1 MSSGLRRPPR
11 SPQPPR
17 PFKSF
22 IVWTILFR
30 SFFAAFAQQDAD
42 IATSIK
48 DAIPQGAGMAT
59 SIVDAIP
66 QDEIMDT
73 LKTTMDDTLK
83 TTRDALKTT
92 MDDTLKTSMDTL
104 KTIDNAFQ
112 TCKTKQIG
120 VFPNFVTDFTPGCQ
134 SVFGAA
140 FHVMRKLINL
150 IPIKDDAVKDIV
162 ENIMEP
168 VHMIIEKVAE
178 AMSAPN
184 LCLGNFPAKT
194 ILDQEDGMLVS

>member
-1 MSSGLRRPPR
+1 
-11 SPQPPR
+11 
-17 PFKSF
+17 
-22 IVWTILFR
+22 
-30 SFFAAFAQQDAD
+30 
-42 IATSIK
+42 
-48 DAIPQGAGMAT
+48 
-59 SIVDAIP
+59 
-66 QDEIMDT
+66 MDT

-162 ENIMEP
+162 EHIMIP
-168 VHMIIEKVAE
+168 VQMIVEKVANIT
-178 AMSAPN
+178 APE
-184 LCLGNFPAKT
+184 LCLGNFPTKT
-194 ILDQEDGMLVS
+194 IVDQEDGMIVS